1 MTSPHDREWVIHDK
15 ESLRQALMAVQRKR
29 KLTLEDLFH
38 RMGGRLLNKFFRG
51 EQDNLHTS
59 TLFKARDAMGFEI
72 VIREPR
78 TSKTQQRLAA
88 LRAEQEAA
96 QAGLLQEAAEEAVA
110 EKTGGDPL
118 TPELR
123 AEVDK
128 MLHDF
133 RDPDKLLNPRTD

>member
-1 MTSPHDREWVIHDK
+1 MSDGNTRNEWVVHDK

-29 KLTLEDLFH
+29 KLSLEDLFH
-38 RMGGRLLNKFFRG
+38 RMGGRLLNRFFQG
-51 EQDNLHTS
+51 KQETLQTS
-59 TLFKARDAMGFEI
+59 TIFKALDAMGIEM
-72 VIREPR
+72 VLREPK

-88 LRAEQEAA
+88 LRAEQEAK
-96 QAGLLQEAAEEAVA
+96 QADLLQQTAEEAVA

-128 MLHDF
+128 MLKEF
-133 RDPDKLLNPRTD
+133 RDPGKLLNPRT